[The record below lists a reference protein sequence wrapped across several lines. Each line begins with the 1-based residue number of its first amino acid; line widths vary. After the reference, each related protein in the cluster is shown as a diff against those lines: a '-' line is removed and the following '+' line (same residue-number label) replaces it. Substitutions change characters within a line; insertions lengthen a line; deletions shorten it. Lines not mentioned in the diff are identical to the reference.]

1 LRTQNKI
8 NGGRTVGDERARR
21 RRADTH
27 GAKTTRS
34 STHNTCI
41 VCASYAL
48 CPGSRQ
54 HARPCRSKQWGFPR
68 VPRKPPPEDNMRW
81 FYCIIFPELDP
92 KFKIRPSFLGLKRK
106 DKAPKNQMGSSRKS
120 EDTPKKR
127 TPVLQIV
134 IEPRA
139 FSDCRS
145 FLESVSYLPF
155 LRNDGPQKKWKKA
168 REFFFSVFQN
178 PKGGGL

>member
-1 LRTQNKI
+1 LRTKNKL

-34 STHNTCI
+34 ATHDTCI

-68 VPRKPPPEDNMRW
+68 VPRKSPPEDNMRW
-81 FYCIIFPELDP
+81 LHGIIFPELDP
-92 KFKIRPSFLGLKRK
+92 KFKFRPSFLELKRK

-127 TPVLQIV
+127 TPVLQMV
-134 IEPRA
+134 IC
-139 FSDCRS
+139 F
-145 FLESVSYLPF
+145 FW
-155 LRNDGPQKKWKKA
+155 PQ
-168 REFFFSVFQN
+168 SNTQV
-178 PKGGGL
+178 